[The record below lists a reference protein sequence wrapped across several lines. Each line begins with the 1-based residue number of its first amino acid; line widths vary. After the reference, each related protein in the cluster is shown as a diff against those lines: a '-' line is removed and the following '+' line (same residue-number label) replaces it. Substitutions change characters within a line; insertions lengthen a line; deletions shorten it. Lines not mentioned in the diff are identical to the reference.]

1 MTISHAV
8 RARLVAVAVSALL
21 AACGGGGGGA
31 ETPPIPTSPTDT
43 GTVSQGV
50 DITNV
55 TTAQVEAA
63 KAQKHFAALGVLV
76 GAKVEVRDAFDKS
89 GTVLYETVTDN
100 NGQYTVTLPDYSKYA
115 FFRVT
120 VSGGNDWDVNDT
132 GTRDATPTPFK
143 GEINALVDASDLLN
157 GSVRVTMLSDA
168 AYRLIGGDLT
178 RFDASSL
185 NIELNR
191 VAGLLMK
198 RGLENAN
205 AAAVSSDL
213 LQFDATRTEHREALA
228 FGFTELQQ
236 PLSGDANQRSLIQKY
251 HAGDTGEMASAWRQM
266 TASLGVAK
274 SLSAEIDRNTV
285 KFQAGVTGVGSISGS
300 PLPNGSYGE
309 AKEPY
314 STVLPRDGST
324 VNLTANEIDG
334 AWKFHSWT
342 GCKQVVGT
350 RCEVDLSADVT
361 AIARFAL
368 KEAKVNAEVASLG
381 RIAPQDS
388 VTGIRFNADGTAT
401 IVSRD
406 AATVAYL
413 NTLIVG
419 SLVQTGHVD
428 HPTVRISQIVSP
440 ATVVTA
446 NAPEATTAPM
456 TTISFRWTEA
466 SPVDVYESISI
477 VADATPMAFDEVR
490 AIEVGDGV
498 SGSVR
503 TVIPAPD
510 FTTSVVAGSVLG
522 TAPTWYVTLAPD
534 ARSCRGYGA
543 DPVARAALQTAWE
556 AAPRGYPFNTAALA
570 NCVATGNFS
579 LGGDLTD
586 YVMGKSTGDVD
597 QFSGRHD
604 GTGKLAMRLP
614 KDVFQYERKGTMLA
628 SAAGAAGAAGA
639 RNAEPV
645 WVSGVG
651 IAVPL
656 GNNLF
661 LASREREAGFR
672 LVALKDTAKITTQ
685 QAVRQARSDCA
696 MQGLPSACGLLAGL
710 ERERQGLSN
719 VGMIPLLSSPLSVTL
734 SKPGT
739 NLSGTISLNLNIDL
753 RPKASVDWSLRS
765 LWIRASAGADYE
777 IKPELGL
784 TATYGKT
791 PGGFRVP
798 VESKKKKFDA
808 KRAKD
813 KVGTTKVPFKKTLIK
828 IDLGRAIPYA
838 GAVLDL
844 SLNLEVGV
852 DFTGEMSV
860 TITPTLTMAGD
871 FGVRGYYEWRCCR
884 SNDREFSAWFNMPTR
899 QPGISGELKGT
910 LAVEPYAELNLAAGL
925 RGVAPEVA
933 KVFVRGG
940 VMFRGEAATSFSYAT
955 MFREERGPSTRAEGR
970 VVGSSRKYW
979 EDCSLDTRVRNGG
992 SCACNN
998 DETKRHWWGGSYVSR
1013 KCVQRGDPVSVPG
1026 PVRKIPQRCVNEPE
1040 LALGVYLHG
1049 KAGVVTSSSNF
1060 AWPFRGWFDFL
1071 NREVN
1076 FFDQEWPIWEY
1087 PAKDNSP
1094 DAELVGCKD
1103 IT

>member
-8 RARLVAVAVSALL
+8 RVRLVAVAVSALL
-21 AACGGGGGGA
+21 AACGGGGGGGA
-31 ETPPIPTSPTDT
+31 DAPTTPPTSTDT
-43 GTVSQGV
+43 GTVTQGV
-50 DITNV
+50 DTTNV

-63 KAQKHFAALGVLV
+63 KAMKHSAALGVLV

-89 GTVLYETVTDN
+89 GTVLYETVTDD

-178 RFDASSL
+178 RFDASTL

-198 RGLENAN
+198 RSLGDAN
-205 AAAVSSDL
+205 VPAVSSDL

-228 FGFTELQQ
+228 FSFTELQQ

-251 HAGDTGEMASAWRQM
+251 HAGETTDMAAAWRQM
-266 TASLGVAK
+266 TSSLGVAK
-274 SLSAEIDRNTV
+274 TLAAEVDRNTV
-285 KFQAGVTGVGSISGS
+285 KFQAGVTGVGSITGS

-324 VNLTANEIDG
+324 VSLTAAEIDSN
-334 AWKFHSWT
+334 WQFHSWT

-350 RCEVDLSADVT
+350 RCELELSADVT

-368 KEAKVNAEVASLG
+368 KEAKVNAEVTSLG

-406 AATVAYL
+406 PATVAYL

-556 AAPRGYPFNTAALA
+556 ASPRGYPFNTAALA

-579 LGGDLTD
+579 IAGDLTD

-604 GTGKLAMRLP
+604 GTGKLAMRVP
-614 KDVFQYERKGTMLA
+614 KDVFKYEGMGTMLA
-628 SAAGAAGAAGA
+628 SAAGAPGA

-661 LASREREAGFR
+661 LAGREREAGFR
-672 LVALKDTAKITTQ
+672 LVALKDTVSITTQ

-719 VGMIPLLSSPLSVTL
+719 VGMIPLLSSPLSVTF
-734 SKPGT
+734 SKPESR
-739 NLSGTISLNLNIDL
+739 LSGTVSLNLNIDL

-784 TATYGKT
+784 TATFGRSVSA
-791 PGGFRVP
+791 FRVP
-798 VESKKKKFDA
+798 VESKKKKFDP
-808 KRAKD
+808 KRAKE
-813 KVGTTKVPFKKTLIK
+813 KAGTTKVPFKKTLIK

-955 MFREERGPSTRAEGR
+955 LFRDQRGPDTWAEGR
-970 VVGSSRKYW
+970 VQGNSRKYW
-979 EDCSLDTRVRNGG
+979 ENCSLDDRIRNAGG
-992 SCACNN
+992 CSCTN
-998 DETKRHWWGGSYVSR
+998 DEVKKFWFFSTVVR
-1013 KCVQRGDPVSVPG
+1013 KCVQRGDPVRVPG
-1026 PVRKIPQRCVNEPE
+1026 VIKKIPQRCVNEPE

-1094 DAELVGCKD
+1094 DAELVGCRD

>member
-8 RARLVAVAVSALL
+8 RVRLVAVAVSALL
-21 AACGGGGGGA
+21 AACGGGGGGGA
-31 ETPPIPTSPTDT
+31 DAPTTPPTSTDS

-50 DITNV
+50 DTTNV

-63 KAQKHFAALGVLV
+63 KAMKHSAALGVLV

-178 RFDASSL
+178 RFDASTL

-198 RGLENAN
+198 RSLGDAN
-205 AAAVSSDL
+205 VPAVSSDL

-228 FGFTELQQ
+228 FSFTELQQ

-251 HAGDTGEMASAWRQM
+251 HAGETTDMAAAWRQM
-266 TASLGVAK
+266 TSTLGVAK
-274 SLSAEIDRNTV
+274 TLAAEIDRNTV
-285 KFQAGVTGVGSISGS
+285 KFQAGVTGVGSITGS

-324 VNLTANEIDG
+324 VSLTAAEIDG
-334 AWKFHSWT
+334 NWQFHSWT

-350 RCEVDLSADVT
+350 RCELELSSDVT

-368 KEAKVNAEVASLG
+368 KEAKVNAEVTSLG

-406 AATVAYL
+406 PATVAYL

-534 ARSCRGYGA
+534 ARSCRGFGA
-543 DPVARAALQTAWE
+543 DSVARAALQTAWE
-556 AAPRGYPFNTAALA
+556 ASPRGYPFNTAALA

-579 LGGDLTD
+579 IAGDLTD

-604 GTGKLAMRLP
+604 GTGKLAMRVP
-614 KDVFQYERKGTMLA
+614 KDVFKYEGKGTMLA
-628 SAAGAAGAAGA
+628 SAAGAAGA

-672 LVALKDTAKITTQ
+672 LVALKDTARITTQ

-739 NLSGTISLNLNIDL
+739 NLSGTVSLNLNIDL

-860 TITPTLTMAGD
+860 TIKPTLTMAGD

-955 MFREERGPSTRAEGR
+955 LFRDQPGPDTWAEGR
-970 VVGSSRKYW
+970 VQGNSRKYW
-979 EDCSLDTRVRNGG
+979 ENCSLDDRIRNAGG
-992 SCACNN
+992 CSCTN
-998 DETKRHWWGGSYVSR
+998 DEVRKFWFFSTVVR
-1013 KCVQRGDPVSVPG
+1013 KCVQRGDPVRVPG
-1026 PVRKIPQRCVNEPE
+1026 VVKKIPQRCVNEPE